1 MADNK
6 QRDKKRMKLKDLKP
20 AEYNP
25 RTITDEQLGRLKK
38 ALYEFG
44 DLSGIIFNR
53 RTGNVIGGHQRLKCL
68 PEDAKIE
75 KKDLKTPTK
84 TGTVAHG
91 FIIIEDEKYTYREV
105 DWDDATEKMAN
116 IAANKHGGDWDDEK
130 LSLILH
136 ELSEMPIFDLDL
148 IGFETTE
155 FDEILSRITKDGQID
170 DDEVPEV
177 NTPEPITKTG
187 DIYILGK
194 HRLLCGDSTKKEDV
208 ETLYEEFLAHV
219 YPFVDTVVLMAPNT
233 IKIKTKYS
241 IHWETEEFV
250 HGSLTRRI
258 MILQKSNK

>member
-1 MADNK
+1 MKVK
-6 QRDKKRMKLKDLKP
+6 QISITKLNP
-20 AEYNP
+20 AAYNP
-25 RTITDEQLGRLKK
+25 RKITDKQLSYLKK
-38 ALYEFG
+38 SLKEFG

-75 KKDLKTPTK
+75 KNDLKTPTK

-116 IAANKHGGDWDDEK
+116 IAANKHGGNWDDEK

-155 FDEILSRITKDGQID
+155 FDEILKDGELQ
-170 DDEVPEV
+170 E
-177 NTPEPITKTG
+177 ITE
-187 DIYILGK
+187 DIKFYKMSHILISFPPGK
-194 HRLLCGDSTKKEDV
+194 LLKISTHLE
-208 ETLYEEFLAHV
+208 
-219 YPFVDTVVLMAPNT
+219 
-233 IKIKTKYS
+233 KIFAIEGIEHEQS
-241 IHWETEEFV
+241 
-250 HGSLTRRI
+250 
-258 MILQKSNK
+258 SN